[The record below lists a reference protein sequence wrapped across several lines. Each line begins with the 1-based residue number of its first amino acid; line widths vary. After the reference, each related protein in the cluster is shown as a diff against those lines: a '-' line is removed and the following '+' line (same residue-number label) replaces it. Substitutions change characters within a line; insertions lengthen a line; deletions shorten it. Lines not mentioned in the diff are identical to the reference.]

1 MTQLEQKLSEHNAAM
16 AEVDPSDR
24 AKMTD
29 MAYAYDAV
37 QQEMQEAINQWE
49 LAVETLDRLES
60 NG

>member
-1 MTQLEQKLSEHNAAM
+1 M

-24 AKMTD
+24 AKMTE

-37 QQEMQEAINQWE
+37 QQEMQDAINQWE
-49 LAVETLDRLES
+49 QAVESLDRLES

>member
-1 MTQLEQKLSEHNAAM
+1 
-16 AEVDPSDR
+16 
-24 AKMTD
+24 MTD